1 MKRYLLTPGPT
12 PIPENVSAA
21 LARPLIHHR
30 TPEFQKLFWEIQD
43 GLRALFQTRSDVLT
57 LAATGTGA
65 MDAAVCNL
73 FRKGES
79 VVAVNGGKFGERW
92 TKLAEAYGLD
102 AHELRVERGESLEPA
117 RLKEALRARPAVR
130 GVLFQASE
138 TSTGALMPTRDI
150 AAICREHGALSV
162 CDAITACGV
171 FELPMDAW
179 GIDALITG
187 SQKALMIPPGL
198 SFIALGERAWA
209 AQERS
214 DLPRFYFDLA
224 RERKALAK
232 GQTAWTPATAHVV
245 ALSESLRMLLAEGF
259 PAVHARHALLAA
271 ATRAGVDALGLE
283 RLALRAP
290 SPAVTA
296 VRVPAQVA
304 DGKAIP
310 RTMRDRYGVTIAGGQ
325 DELEG
330 KIFRLSHFGH
340 CDRFDVTTAL
350 SALELTL
357 AGLGYPVHFGAGVGA
372 ALRVFSGDSP
382 GADAGAG
389 DSS

>member
-30 TPEFQKLFWEIQD
+30 TPEFQKLFAEIQE
-43 GLRALFQTRSDVLT
+43 GLRTLFQTKSDVLT

-73 FRKGES
+73 FRRGDA
-79 VVAVNGGKFGERW
+79 VVTVNGGKFGERW
-92 TKLAEAYGLD
+92 SKLAKAYGLE
-102 AHELRVERGESLEPA
+102 AHELKVARGDSLEPA
-117 RLKEALRARPAVR
+117 RLSDALRSRPDAR

-138 TSTGALMPTRDI
+138 TSTGALMPTREL
-150 AAICREHGALSV
+150 ASICRDHGALSI

-171 FELPMDAW
+171 FDLPMDAW
-179 GIDALITG
+179 GIDVMITG

-198 SFIALGERAWA
+198 AFLALGPRAWS

-232 GQTAWTPATAHVV
+232 GQTAWSPATAHIV
-245 ALSESLRMLLAEGF
+245 ALSESLRMLLGEGL
-259 PAVHARHALLAA
+259 PAVFARHALLAG
-271 ATRAGVDALGLE
+271 ATRAGVDALGLA
-283 RLALRAP
+283 RLAVRAP

-296 VRVPAQVA
+296 VRVPAQIA

-357 AGLGYPVHFGAGVGA
+357 SGLGYPVHFGTGVGA
-372 ALRVFSGDSP
+372 ALRVFSENRMELT
-382 GADAGAG
+382 
-389 DSS
+389 